1 MNNETLNRA
10 KELVSQMTLE
20 EKMSQMLHHSP
31 AIERLG
37 IPKYCWWNE
46 ALHGVAR
53 TGDSTM
59 FPQAIGLGA
68 TFDEELIHDI
78 ADVISTEGRAKY
90 NEFVK
95 HEDRDIYKGLTY
107 WAPNINIFRDPRWG
121 RGHETYGE
129 DPYLTGQLGMAFVK
143 GLQGDDPDNPKA
155 AACAK
160 HYAVHSGPEGDR
172 HHFDAK
178 VSDQDL
184 YDTYLYAFRRL
195 VKDAKVEAVMG
206 AYNRINGEPACG
218 SKRMLKDILR
228 GQWGFEGHV
237 VSDCWAIRD
246 FHENHKVTG
255 CEVESAALAVNN
267 GCDLNCGCTYEKL
280 IYAYKAGLVKEET
293 IDEAVTRLME
303 IRLRLGTIPERKSK
317 YDDIPY
323 EVVECKEHIELA
335 LDAAKDSFVLL
346 KNDGLLPLN
355 KKDYKSIAVIGP
367 NSDSRRALIGNYE
380 GLSSEYITVLEGIRQ
395 VVGDDIRLFHAEG
408 THLWKDRIHVISE
421 PKDGFAEAKIV
432 AEHSDLVVMCLGLD
446 ASIEGEEG
454 DEGNQFG
461 SGDKPGLKLTGC
473 QQELLEEIAKIG
485 KPVVLL
491 VLSGSA
497 LDLSWAQESNN
508 VNAIMQC
515 WYPGARGGRAIA
527 EVLFGK
533 ASPGGK
539 MPLTFYASDEDL
551 PDFSDYSMEN
561 RTYRYFKGTPLY
573 PFGYGLGYSKID
585 YLFASIDKDKGAIGD
600 TFKLKV
606 DVKNTGK
613 YTQHEAVQVYV
624 TDIEASTRV
633 PIRSLRKVKCLELEP
648 GETKEVEFTLFAR
661 DFAIIDEKGKC
672 IIEPGK
678 FKISIGGQ
686 QPDDRSKELMG
697 RECDIFEI
705 ELTGSVTEVEY

>member
-129 DPYLTGQLGMAFVK
+129 DPYLTGQLGMAFVR
-143 GLQGDDPDNPKA
+143 GLQGDDLDNPKA

-184 YDTYLYAFRRL
+184 YDTYLYAFKRL

-228 GQWGFEGHV
+228 GEWGFEGHV

-323 EVVECKEHIELA
+323 ELVECKEHIDLA
-335 LDAAKDSFVLL
+335 LDAAKNSFVLL
-346 KNDGLLPLN
+346 KNDGILPLN
-355 KKDYKSIAVIGP
+355 KKDYKTISVIGP

-395 VVGDDIRLFHAEG
+395 VVGDDTRLFHAEG

-527 EVLFGK
+527 DVLFGK

-539 MPLTFYASDEDL
+539 MPLTFYASDQDL

-573 PFGYGLGYSKID
+573 PFGYGLGYSKVD
-585 YLFASIDKDKGAIGD
+585 YLFASIDKNKAAIGEN
-600 TFKLKV
+600 FKIKV
-606 DVKNTGK
+606 DVKNAGK
-613 YTQHEAVQVYV
+613 FTQHEAVQVYV
-624 TDIEASTRV
+624 KDEEASTRV
-633 PIRSLRKVKCLELEP
+633 PLRALRKVKCLELEP
-648 GETKEVEFTLFAR
+648 GETKEVEFTLTAR

-672 IIEPGK
+672 IVEPGK
-678 FKISIGGQ
+678 FLISIGGQ

-697 RECDIFEI
+697 RECDIFEV

>member
-95 HEDRDIYKGLTY
+95 HEERDIYKGLTY

-184 YDTYLYAFRRL
+184 YDTYLYAFKRL

-539 MPLTFYASDEDL
+539 MPLTFYASDDDL

-624 TDIEASTRV
+624 TDLEASTRV

>member
-184 YDTYLYAFRRL
+184 YDTYLYAFKRL

-461 SGDKPGLKLTGC
+461 SGDKPGLKLIGC

-497 LDLSWAQESNN
+497 LDLSWAQKSNN

-539 MPLTFYASDEDL
+539 MPLTFYASDDDL

-561 RTYRYFKGTPLY
+561 RTYRYFKGTPIY

-624 TDIEASTRV
+624 TDLEASTRV

-672 IIEPGK
+672 IIEPGR

>member
-184 YDTYLYAFRRL
+184 YDTYLYAFKRL

-539 MPLTFYASDEDL
+539 MPLTFYASDDDL
-551 PDFSDYSMEN
+551 SDFSDYSMEN

-624 TDIEASTRV
+624 TDLEASTRV

-672 IIEPGK
+672 IIEPGR

>member
-1 MNNETLNRA
+1 
-10 KELVSQMTLE
+10 
-20 EKMSQMLHHSP
+20 
-31 AIERLG
+31 
-37 IPKYCWWNE
+37 
-46 ALHGVAR
+46 
-53 TGDSTM
+53 
-59 FPQAIGLGA
+59 
-68 TFDEELIHDI
+68 
-78 ADVISTEGRAKY
+78 
-90 NEFVK
+90 
-95 HEDRDIYKGLTY
+95 
-107 WAPNINIFRDPRWG
+107 
-121 RGHETYGE
+121 
-129 DPYLTGQLGMAFVK
+129 
-143 GLQGDDPDNPKA
+143 
-155 AACAK
+155 
-160 HYAVHSGPEGDR
+160 
-172 HHFDAK
+172 
-178 VSDQDL
+178 
-184 YDTYLYAFRRL
+184 
-195 VKDAKVEAVMG
+195 
-206 AYNRINGEPACG
+206 
-218 SKRMLKDILR
+218 MLKDILR

-539 MPLTFYASDEDL
+539 MPLTFYASDGDL
-551 PDFSDYSMEN
+551 PDFSDYSMGN

-606 DVKNTGK
+606 DVKNTGR

-624 TDIEASTRV
+624 TDLEASTRV
-633 PIRSLRKVKCLELEP
+633 PIRSLRKVKCLQLEP

-672 IIEPGK
+672 IIEPGR

>member
-184 YDTYLYAFRRL
+184 YDTYLYAFKRL

-335 LDAAKDSFVLL
+335 LEAAKDSFVLL

-395 VVGDDIRLFHAEG
+395 VVGEDIRLFHAEG

-421 PKDGFAEAKIV
+421 PKDGIAEAKIV

-539 MPLTFYASDEDL
+539 MPLTFYASDDDL

-624 TDIEASTRV
+624 TDLEASTRV

>member
-184 YDTYLYAFRRL
+184 YDTYLYAFKRL

-539 MPLTFYASDEDL
+539 MPLTFYASDDDL
-551 PDFSDYSMEN
+551 PDFSDYSMGN

-606 DVKNTGK
+606 DVKNTGR

-624 TDIEASTRV
+624 TDLEASTRV

-672 IIEPGK
+672 IIEPGR